1 MMNSR
6 HRSLLSIFYKLASAC
21 ITRRIK
27 PVLTRLV
34 GTEQKAYLSEKNIG
48 SVIMNLVN
56 MIHYCNSK
64 KKAALLLV
72 DFQKAFDS
80 INHTFIDNALK
91 MYGFGNGSG
100 FSLTKEKP

>member
-1 MMNSR
+1 
-6 HRSLLSIFYKLASAC
+6 
-21 ITRRIK
+21 
-27 PVLTRLV
+27 
-34 GTEQKAYLSEKNIG
+34 
-48 SVIMNLVN
+48 MNLVN

-91 MYGFGNGSG
+91 MYGFGNSIRQWIQLFFNMRETMILLGGHIS
-100 FSLTKEKP
+100 KKIIW

>member
-1 MMNSR
+1 MMNYR
-6 HRSLLSIFYKLASAC
+6 PRSLLSIFYKLASAC

-27 PVLTRLV
+27 PVLTQLV

-56 MIHYCNSK
+56 IIHYCNSK

>member
-1 MMNSR
+1 MNYR
-6 HRSLLSIFYKLASAC
+6 PRSLLSIFYKLASAC

-64 KKAALLLV
+64 KKAALLLLV
-72 DFQKAFDS
+72 DFQMAFDS

-91 MYGFGNGSG
+91 MYGFGESIRQWIC
-100 FSLTKEKP
+100 FFC